1 MALGFLPARNLSWNM
16 IFLVLQYLSEVALEQ
31 FKHSALECV
40 LQDHLYYCL
49 TALLREEEH

>member
-40 LQDHLYYCL
+40 LPDHL
-49 TALLREEEH
+49 